1 MKLVTIISPN
11 DKVQP
16 PPWAD
21 LVLRLYINDVRF
33 GLLPVF
39 GYSEDVLILR
49 NDVKVTDKGIVMRFF
64 KSFKSSAMIK
74 YNKQEIGYF
83 LSVRDKDMN
92 SRLVITHYALKL

>member
-16 PPWAD
+16 PSWAD

-33 GLLPVF
+33 ALLSVF

-49 NDVKVTDKGIVMRFF
+49 NDVKLTDKGVILKFF
-64 KSFKSSAMIK
+64 RSFKSSAVIK

-83 LSVRDKDMN
+83 LSARDKDMN
-92 SRLVITHYALKL
+92 SRLVITYYALKI

>member
-16 PPWAD
+16 PPWTD

-33 GLLPVF
+33 ALLTVF
-39 GYSEDVLILR
+39 GYSEDVLILY
-49 NDVKVTDKGIVMRFF
+49 NDVKVVDKGAVVRFF
-64 KSFKSSAMIK
+64 RSFKSSAVIK
-74 YNKQEIGYF
+74 YNNREIGYF
-83 LSVRDKDMN
+83 LSARNKDMD